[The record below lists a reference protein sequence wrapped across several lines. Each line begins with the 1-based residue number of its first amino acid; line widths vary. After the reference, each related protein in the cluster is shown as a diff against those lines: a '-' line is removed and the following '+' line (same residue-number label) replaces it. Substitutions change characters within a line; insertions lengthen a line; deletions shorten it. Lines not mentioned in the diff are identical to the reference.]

1 MEEKRNELAEK
12 LNKVIEALYRK
23 FENDDSVGGNLNL
36 MLRISD
42 RITQAAGVLA
52 RLYDVRDTEE
62 QIAMLEK
69 ALSEAEA

>member
-12 LNKVIEALYRK
+12 LNKVIETLYRK
-23 FENDDSVGGNLNL
+23 FENAAVVGGNLNL

-42 RITQAAGVLA
+42 RIIQAAGVIA

-69 ALSEAEA
+69 ALSEDEA